1 MRLEYFQMI
10 DGFGGFD
17 ADAGVLSVT
26 ARVPTE
32 SPIFEGHFPGY
43 PIMPGVL
50 LLETMAQTSGFL
62 LLLLNRMSQMP
73 FFAGVKKGKFRQFV
87 PPGTLLD
94 VRAKVVHLGSGYA
107 VTTAEIKVEGK
118 TVCEAELTFGVVA
131 FPAPELEAYLRGQM
145 LRLGIVADRD
155 RPASGVP
162 S

>member
-10 DGFGGFD
+10 DRLHAYD
-17 ADAGVLSVT
+17 AAAATLSIGAT
-26 ARVPTE
+26 VPKS

-62 LLLLNRMSQMP
+62 LLLLNRMAQMP

-87 PPGTLLD
+87 LPGAEMD
-94 VRAKVVHLGSGYA
+94 SRAKIVHQGSGYA
-107 VTTAEIKVEGK
+107 VTSAEILVAGK
-118 TVCEAELTFGVVA
+118 SVCEAEITFGLVP

-145 LRLGIVADRD
+145 ERLGLTEAEI
-155 RPASGVP
+155 SGVP
-162 S
+162 G